1 MGRNLLVLA
10 GTLGLFS
17 VISFAMAFVARGH
30 AALPGD
36 ASLWQMVGLVLMV
49 AATFSGVIGMLMMMY
64 AQVKR
69 REEER
74 TERDRRYGR

>member
-17 VISFAMAFVARGH
+17 VISFAMTFVARTH
-30 AALPGD
+30 TALPGD

-49 AATFSGVIGMLMMMY
+49 AGMLFAVVGMLMMMY
-64 AQVKR
+64 AQVQR
-69 REEER
+69 REQER
-74 TERDRRYGR
+74 AERERRYGR

>member
-17 VISFAMAFVARGH
+17 AISFVMAFAARSH

-36 ASLWQMVGLVLMV
+36 SSLWQMVGLVLLI
-49 AATFSGVIGMLMMMY
+49 AAMLSAVIGMLTLMF

-74 TERDRRYGR
+74 SERERRYGR

>member
-17 VISFAMAFVARGH
+17 VISFVMTFVARTH
-30 AALPGD
+30 TALPGD

-49 AATFSGVIGMLMMMY
+49 AGLLFAVIGMMAIMY

-74 TERDRRYGR
+74 VERNRRYGR